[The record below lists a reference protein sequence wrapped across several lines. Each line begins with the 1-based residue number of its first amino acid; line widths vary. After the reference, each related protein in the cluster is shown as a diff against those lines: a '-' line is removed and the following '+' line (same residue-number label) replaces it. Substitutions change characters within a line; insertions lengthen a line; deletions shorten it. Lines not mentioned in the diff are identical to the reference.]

1 MLICLFNRRF
11 PLQLLPCLSLV
22 LLRSGRGRA
31 CIFMVINTCAQSFNL
46 PYLSHVTVWLHCLI
60 WVSFNLSRPRL
71 EINEGRKRHIWVSYS
86 AKGVKGMGWMGDECR
101 SFDNAFSFFPC
112 VSLIPVLCR
121 SLSLSLPSCLAAR
134 CSPFLHC
141 SPPNRRSARGPFGV
155 RHLCSVIQ
163 SATVLFIPDLFG
175 ALESL
180 SLIHAKILHSFF
192 SPLFLLIHPLPYF

>member
-1 MLICLFNRRF
+1 MHLPSKKKPSAAAVLVTLIYLKKKKEPQPWQRWIDVLICLFNRRF

-101 SFDNAFSFFPC
+101 SFDNAFSFFSC

-141 SPPNRRSARGPFGV
+141 SPQTGAQHVGPLVCGTCV
-155 RHLCSVIQ
+155 V
-163 SATVLFIPDLFG
+163 
-175 ALESL
+175 
-180 SLIHAKILHSFF
+180 
-192 SPLFLLIHPLPYF
+192 